1 MKQSTPPPGA
11 TPAAVRGWMLLA
23 MVLWGVNVSAVKA
36 LTTSFESLPLAAL
49 RMAVA
54 CVALS
59 AIVLWRRGGVP
70 ALGARQ
76 LAAMTG
82 CAFLMV
88 YANQILFAQGLLR
101 STATNGAL
109 IMALSPLV
117 SALMAAMVFRESLT
131 PRRMLGVA
139 LGFAGVAAVVLSHP
153 GAGLSRAGIGDLMLA
168 LGVVSFA
175 IGGVGVQRLA
185 RQIDPLSISWVIY
198 MIGTAMLVLHTLLGP
213 SRLGAAE
220 LFPGAW
226 PWALVLFSGIAA
238 TAAGNLI
245 WNRAISVIGVARTA
259 VFLYWVPVFGVAFA
273 ALLLGEALT
282 WWHLLGFVAVMSGT
296 WLGTRPAATA
306 VAP

>member
-1 MKQSTPPPGA
+1 
-11 TPAAVRGWMLLA
+11 MLLA

>member
-11 TPAAVRGWMLLA
+11 TPAAVQGWMLLA

-54 CVALS
+54 CLALS

-117 SALMAAMVFRESLT
+117 SALMAALVFRESLT

-213 SRLGAAE
+213 SRLGMAE

>member
-1 MKQSTPPPGA
+1 
-11 TPAAVRGWMLLA
+11 MLLA

-54 CVALS
+54 CLALS

-117 SALMAAMVFRESLT
+117 SALMAALVFRESLT

>member
-1 MKQSTPPPGA
+1 
-11 TPAAVRGWMLLA
+11 MLLA

-59 AIVLWRRGGVP
+59 AIVLWRRGGLP

-76 LAAMTG
+76 LAGMTG

-88 YANQILFAQGLLR
+88 YANQILFAHGLLR

-117 SALMAAMVFRESLT
+117 SALMAALVFRERFT
-131 PRRMLGVA
+131 PQRMLGVA

-153 GAGLSRAGIGDLMLA
+153 GAGLSSAGIGDLMLA
-168 LGVVSFA
+168 LAVVSFA
-175 IGGVGVQRLA
+175 VGGVGVQRLA

-198 MIGTAMLVLHTLLGP
+198 MIGTAMLVAHTLLGP

-273 ALLLGEALT
+273 ALLLGEVLT
-282 WWHLLGFVAVMSGT
+282 WWHLFGFAAVMSGT
-296 WLGTRPAATA
+296 WLGTRPAI
-306 VAP
+306 APTS

>member
-1 MKQSTPPPGA
+1 
-11 TPAAVRGWMLLA
+11 MLLA

-54 CVALS
+54 CLALS

-117 SALMAAMVFRESLT
+117 SALMAALVFRESLT

-185 RQIDPLSISWVIY
+185 RQVDPLSISWVIY

-213 SRLGAAE
+213 SRLGADE

-296 WLGTRPAATA
+296 WLGTRPDATA

>member
-1 MKQSTPPPGA
+1 
-11 TPAAVRGWMLLA
+11 MLLA

-54 CVALS
+54 CLALS

-185 RQIDPLSISWVIY
+185 RQVDPLSISWVIY

-213 SRLGAAE
+213 SRLGTAE